1 MANVFYPE
9 KTPAASF
16 VQPAKPSQQECI
28 NYFVSFLRQF
38 DVFANSDFE
47 EVIPMLKYTHWKKN
61 QPVFE
66 VGKVHTYMNFVVSGA
81 FEFYAE
87 DQHGRSIIG
96 FLTACN
102 FCSPIY
108 NFFSRQPSTEGVL
121 CVEES
126 YGLQISLDH
135 FILLMQRPDFA
146 AFFRQMNHHLLDYYS
161 QRIKAFQAMSAR
173 ERYEVL
179 LKENP
184 DIFNRFPLQDIARY
198 LGVQPETLS
207 RIRNEKKKS

>member
-1 MANVFYPE
+1 MANIFYPE

-102 FCSPIY
+102 FCSPSIIS
-108 NFFSRQPSTEGVL
+108 FPASLQRKVC
-121 CVEES
+121 CVWKRGMD
-126 YGLQISLDH
+126 YGFLWI
-135 FILLMQRPDFA
+135 IL
-146 AFFRQMNHHLLDYYS
+146 S
-161 QRIKAFQAMSAR
+161 C
-173 ERYEVL
+173 
-179 LKENP
+179 
-184 DIFNRFPLQDIARY
+184 
-198 LGVQPETLS
+198 
-207 RIRNEKKKS
+207 